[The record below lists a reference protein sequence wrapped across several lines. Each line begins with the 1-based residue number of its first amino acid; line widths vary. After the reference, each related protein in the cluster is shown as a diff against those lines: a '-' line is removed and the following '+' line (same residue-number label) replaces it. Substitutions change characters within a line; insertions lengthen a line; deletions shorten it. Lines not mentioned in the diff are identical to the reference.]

1 MHAAASGLEVHD
13 VELLI
18 EESVEA
24 DLSVAHAFIEVLKDL
39 FIHVFDSA
47 LIVFLVQP
55 KEILQLLLTLGFRI
69 KIHVELLLQA
79 LPCFCILCLPTQ
91 SFTAIRDFLL
101 CRACAVKR
109 FIRTHW
115 LSSIWLCYNLFVSE
129 ERRFVLIVFA
139 VVYCFVLVKLLLSHF
154 VFARLTFEDI
164 KVFETLLF

>member
-55 KEILQLLLTLGFRI
+55 KEILQLLLTLGFRV
-69 KIHVELLLQA
+69 KIHV
-79 LPCFCILCLPTQ
+79 
-91 SFTAIRDFLL
+91 
-101 CRACAVKR
+101 
-109 FIRTHW
+109 
-115 LSSIWLCYNLFVSE
+115 
-129 ERRFVLIVFA
+129 
-139 VVYCFVLVKLLLSHF
+139 
-154 VFARLTFEDI
+154 
-164 KVFETLLF
+164 